1 MSLRHK
7 SFKPC
12 KTMALRE
19 TTFQAEGDLFRQ
31 ELCNI
36 INLRHELVQLS
47 QKIDWPSCESR
58 FGGLYASGVGRPGHP
73 IRLMVG
79 LQLLKHTCNLS
90 DEELVATWVENPY
103 WQYFCGEQYFRHDL
117 PIDPSLMTGFRKR
130 IGEAGCEFILGL
142 TLGAGLATK
151 TVAKSS
157 LAVVNVDT
165 TVQDKAVTFPTDARL
180 LHKARVALVRL
191 AQRQGI
197 ALRQSY
203 ERVGRAAFV
212 RSQRYAH
219 ARQINRAAAQTRK
232 LRTYLGRVIRD
243 IERKRTADEQAP
255 SRMTKLLQVATRIH
269 TQPRKRSE
277 GDPPKLYS
285 VHAPEVECIAKG
297 KAHKQYEF
305 GVKVGIVST
314 SRESFVLA
322 ARSLPGN
329 PYDGH
334 TLQACIDQATR
345 VTGVAPQEAYADRG
359 YKGHGCNT
367 DSFKVWISGSKRGVT
382 DAIHRKLKRRNAV
395 EPVIGHLKSDGR
407 LARNFLK
414 GVEGD
419 AMNALLCGAGHNM
432 RKILKKL
439 RLFYALRWLAVRQ
452 LLAQWSTPITIAPN
466 APPQIH

>member
-1 MSLRHK
+1 M
-7 SFKPC
+7 
-12 KTMALRE
+12 
-19 TTFQAEGDLFRQ
+19 
-31 ELCNI
+31 
-36 INLRHELVQLS
+36 
-47 QKIDWPSCESR
+47 
-58 FGGLYASGVGRPGHP
+58 
-73 IRLMVG
+73 
-79 LQLLKHTCNLS
+79 
-90 DEELVATWVENPY
+90 ENPY

-130 IGEAGCEFILGL
+130 IGDAGCEFILGL
-142 TLGAGLATK
+142 TFSAGLATK

-157 LAVVNVDT
+157 PAIVNVDT

-180 LHKARVALVRL
+180 LHKARTALVRL
-191 AQRQGI
+191 AKRQGI

-203 ERVGRAAFV
+203 ERIGKAAFV

-219 ARQINRAAAQTRK
+219 ARQFNRAAAQSRK
-232 LRTYLGRVIRD
+232 LRTYLGRIIRD
-243 IERKRTADEQAP
+243 IKRKMRPDEPTPA
-255 SRMTKLLQVATRIH
+255 RMTRLLQVATRIH
-269 TQPRKRSE
+269 TQPRKRSVGE
-277 GDPPKLYS
+277 PPKLYS

-305 GVKVGIVST
+305 GVKVGIVTT

-322 ARSLPGN
+322 AKSLPGN

-334 TLQACIDQATR
+334 TLQQCIDQATR
-345 VTGVAPQEAYADRG
+345 VTGIAPQEAYADRG

-382 DAIHRKLKRRNAV
+382 QAIERKLKRRNAV

-414 GVEGD
+414 GAVGD

-439 RLFYALRWLAVRQ
+439 RLFCVQSGIAVQHLLNFWRTQQLAFKSLR
-452 LLAQWSTPITIAPN
+452 T
-466 APPQIH
+466 